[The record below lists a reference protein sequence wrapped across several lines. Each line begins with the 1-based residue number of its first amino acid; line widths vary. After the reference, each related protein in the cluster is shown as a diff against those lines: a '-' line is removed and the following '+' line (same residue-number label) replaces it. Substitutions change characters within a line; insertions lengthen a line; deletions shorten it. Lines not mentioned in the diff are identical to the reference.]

1 TVALP
6 AIGASAHADD
16 SPIPTIHPKLF
27 ATAPP
32 GATKPDDIT
41 KLDNL
46 LYVSYQ
52 NNAGKDGSPPGS
64 TSTIVALD
72 RADGSVAKTYIL
84 TGRCDGL
91 TADPAHDRLF
101 ASVNEDNNSSL
112 YVITPGSATPVV
124 HYSYSPDPAEIG
136 TDMALNGGT
145 DAISISTNGTVY
157 VAHSNPAVGLN
168 TAAVYT
174 LTLSGTTAKLT
185 PFFGV
190 NDVATVVNP
199 TPGSPTSAPLG
210 LTDPDSNR
218 FLPGKHGGTLIQDA
232 QADSKLVF
240 VTHLRSAQPKLR
252 LLNLT
257 NATVPTGGAATPQLD
272 DIERVTGEGVLYA
285 VDQKGGN
292 IYAINISGVESGTLF
307 VSQPNPA
314 AGDLPNDPAIGV
326 VDPKT
331 GVVTH
336 VDSTLGSP
344 KGLLFVAGHDS
355 AGHNGAG
362 HNGAGQDG
370 EGQGRD

>member
-1 TVALP
+1 
-6 AIGASAHADD
+6 
-16 SPIPTIHPKLF
+16 
-27 ATAPP
+27 
-32 GATKPDDIT
+32 
-41 KLDNL
+41 
-46 LYVSYQ
+46 
-52 NNAGKDGSPPGS
+52 
-64 TSTIVALD
+64 
-72 RADGSVAKTYIL
+72 
-84 TGRCDGL
+84 
-91 TADPAHDRLF
+91 
-101 ASVNEDNNSSL
+101 
-112 YVITPGSATPVV
+112 
-124 HYSYSPDPAEIG
+124 
-136 TDMALNGGT
+136 
-145 DAISISTNGTVY
+145 
-157 VAHSNPAVGLN
+157 LN

-199 TPGSPTSAPLG
+199 TPGSPTSASLG

-218 FLPGKHGGTLIQDA
+218 FLRSKHGGTLIQDA

-240 VTHLRSAQPKLR
+240 VTHLRSDQPKLR

-285 VDQKGGN
+285 VDQKAGN
-292 IYAINISGVESGTLF
+292 IYAIDTSGVESGTLF

-336 VDSTLGSP
+336 VDLTLGSP
-344 KGLLFVAGHDS
+344 KGLLFVAGHE
-355 AGHNGAG
+355 GAG
-362 HNGAGQDG
+362 RDA
-370 EGQGRD
+370 EGQGGD